1 MNEYSGSEILL
12 KSLIEEG
19 VETIFGYPGGS
30 IMPVYDALYDYQDKF
45 HHVLVRHEQG
55 AVHAAQGFARA
66 SGKTGVVIVTSGPGA
81 TNAITGIAD
90 AMIDSTPIVVITGQV
105 ASAALGSDAFQETD
119 LIGITLPITK
129 WSYQIRRA
137 EDVAW
142 AVARAFYIASNG
154 RPGPV
159 VLDFAKNAQV
169 GKTEFNYKK
178 CNFIRSYNP
187 YPNIDNS
194 LISQAVN
201 MINSAKKPLLIFGQ
215 GITLSGAEKELKE
228 FLDKTDIPAASTLM
242 GLSALPSDYKN
253 FKGMLGMH
261 GSIASNIKTNEC
273 DLLIAVGLR
282 FSDRITGTVSTYAK
296 QAKVIHIDIDAA
308 EIGKI
313 IPVSLGILGDAKT
326 VLSRLTNSVKE
337 SKHTEWLQTFEEPER
352 VEYEKVISPE
362 IFPEK
367 GPINMGEVVRFVAD
381 ASQGEAIVVN
391 DVGQNQM
398 LSARYSKFAKPRSL
412 ITSGG
417 LGTMGFGLP
426 AAVGAKIAQPT
437 RQVCLFVGDGGL
449 QMTMQELGTIMQEKI
464 GVKIIVLNNTWLG
477 NVRQWQELFF
487 NERYSQTRLQNP
499 DFQQVAEAYGFGHQR
514 VIERKDLGDAV
525 EKMLA
530 DPDQPYLLEVCVVE
544 EGMVMPM
551 IPPGKGI
558 TEIML
563 NEHEWYSKS

>member
-514 VIERKDLGDAV
+514 VIERKDLGEAI

-544 EGMVMPM
+544 AGMVMPM

-558 TEIML
+558 TDIML